1 MRELARHASTLR
13 PPPAALRGA
22 TPAASADFTAA
33 LHRALTRCVELLRPQ
48 PAGVGARGARRVA
61 SGASSVRREGGLVGA
76 TGGRA
81 PTLTMT
87 LAMALGLSLSLT
99 PTRGR
104 LAGGRASR
112 G

>member
-22 TPAASADFTAA
+22 GPKASADFTAA
-33 LHRALTRCVELLRPQ
+33 LHRALTRCVELLRPP
-48 PAGVGARGARRVA
+48 PAGVDARGARRVA
-61 SGASSVRREGGLVGA
+61 SGARLEDALVGA

-81 PTLTMT
+81 PTGTMP
-87 LAMALGLSLSLT
+87 LAMTVGLTRTLT
-99 PTRGR
+99 LTRGR
-104 LAGGRASR
+104 LAGGRAGR

>member
-22 TPAASADFTAA
+22 GPAASADFTAA
-33 LHRALTRCVELLRPQ
+33 LHRALTRCVELLRPRT
-48 PAGVGARGARRVA
+48 AGAGALL
-61 SGASSVRREGGLVGA
+61 EDDLVGA
-76 TGGRA
+76 TGGRT
-81 PTLTMT
+81 PTLTMS
-87 LAMALGLSLSLT
+87 LAMTVGLTLT
-99 PTRGR
+99 LTLTRGR